1 MECIPEYMP
10 SVDKGE
16 DKEEV
21 RGEFVVV
28 RTLPSLL
35 YGAYYQQ
42 GALSSTARGEG
53 AIIAYLRILC
63 LAKGDARVE
72 ELR

>member
-1 MECIPEYMP
+1 MSIGMRCSAYPILSTFFCGLVTIECIPEYMP
-10 SVDKGE
+10 SVGKGE

-35 YGAYYQQ
+35 YGA
-42 GALSSTARGEG
+42 
-53 AIIAYLRILC
+53 
-63 LAKGDARVE
+63 
-72 ELR
+72 